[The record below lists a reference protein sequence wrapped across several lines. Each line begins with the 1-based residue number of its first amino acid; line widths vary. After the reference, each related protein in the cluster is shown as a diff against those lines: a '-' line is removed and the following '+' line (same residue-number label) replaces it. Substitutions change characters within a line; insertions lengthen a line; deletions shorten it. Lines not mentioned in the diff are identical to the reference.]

1 MNANLY
7 ALFESRFPEDR
18 SHPFMVCEDGS
29 VRSYADLHEGTA
41 RIARVLTRLGLE
53 PGDRV
58 AAQIEKSPEALLLY
72 LAVLRAGLVFLP
84 LNPAY
89 QRSELQYFLAD
100 AEPRAVICD
109 PRQLELL
116 QQLGAPCGVEHFLTL
131 DESGQGTL
139 MEACGMAEAEFA
151 TAHSEGDSLATIL
164 YTSGTTGRSK
174 GALLTHRNLSVNAL
188 TLHDYWGFEESD
200 VLLHALPIFHVH
212 GLFVATHCVLL
223 NGSAMLFHRKFDA
236 ARVVA
241 ELPRT
246 TVFMGVPTY
255 YTRLL
260 AESSFDRES
269 CRNMRL
275 FISGSAPL
283 LEETF
288 GAFRERTGH
297 TILERYGMSE
307 TGMNTSNPLYGER
320 IAGTVGVPL
329 PGVSVRVTDDAGTPV
344 ETGTIG
350 HMQVAGENVFR
361 GYWRRPELNAQEL
374 TADGYFK
381 TGDMGRFDAKGYLSI
396 VGRSKDLVI
405 SGGFNVYPKEI
416 ETCIDEIP
424 GVLESAVIGVPHPDF
439 GEAVTAIVVRRKDAQ
454 DLTEASIIAT
464 LKAQLANYKIP
475 KRVVWVDDLPRN
487 AMGKVQK
494 NLLRQM
500 LAP

>member
-1 MNANLY
+1 MI
-7 ALFESRFPEDR
+7 
-18 SHPFMVCEDGS
+18 CEDGS
-29 VRSYADLHEGTA
+29 VRSYFDLDQDTG
-41 RIARVLTRLGLE
+41 RIAAVLTGLGLE
-53 PGDRV
+53 PGDTV
-58 AAQIEKSPEALLLY
+58 AAQVEKSPEALLLY

-89 QRSELQYFLAD
+89 QRNELQYFLAD
-100 AEPRAVICD
+100 AEPRAVVCG
-109 PRQLELL
+109 PHQRELL
-116 QQLGAPCGVEHFLTL
+116 RELGAPHGAEHFLTMN
-131 DESGQGTL
+131 ECGQGTL
-139 MEACGMAEAEFA
+139 MDACHSIEPQFA
-151 TAHSEGDSLATIL
+151 TAHSEGDSTAVVL

-174 GALLTHRNLSVNAL
+174 GALLTHRNLTTNAL
-188 TLHDYWGFEESD
+188 TLHDYWGFVESD

-236 ARVVA
+236 MRVIA
-241 ELPRT
+241 DLPRT
-246 TVFMGVPTY
+246 TLFMGVPTY

-260 AESSFDRES
+260 AEPSLNRDS
-269 CRNMRL
+269 CHNMRL

-283 LEETF
+283 LAETF

-307 TGMNTSNPLYGER
+307 TGMNTSNPLHGER
-320 IAGTVGVPL
+320 IAGTVGLPL
-329 PGVSVRVTDDAGTPV
+329 PGVSVRVTDDGGTAV
-344 ETGTIG
+344 EPGMIG
-350 HMQVAGENVFR
+350 HIQVAGENVFR
-361 GYWRRPELNAQEL
+361 GYWRRPEQNAQEF

-381 TGDMGRFDAKGYLSI
+381 TGDMGRFDISGYLSI

-416 ETCIDEIP
+416 ESCIDEIP
-424 GVLESAVIGVPHPDF
+424 GVLESAVIGVAHPDF
-439 GEAVTAIVVRRKDAQ
+439 GEAVTAFVVRHKDAQ
-454 DLTEASIIAT
+454 GLTEASIIAT

-475 KRVVWVDDLPRN
+475 KRIVWVDDLPRN

-500 LAP
+500 LAS